1 MRANTEETKEVRPTI
16 VQAQCS
22 DQVSRSQ
29 WKKENPGGGWW
40 TRTSEGDRDNFP
52 KRPMN

>member
-1 MRANTEETKEVRPTI
+1 MRANTKETKEVRPTI

-29 WKKENPGGGWW
+29 WKKESPGGGWW
-40 TRTSEGDRDNFP
+40 TPTSEGDRDNFP